1 MEAAPRDAARRGG
14 GPGDRGEG
22 GEGGRDETKRRI
34 RKRQTETAGGG
45 GGGGGGGEGERDG
58 ERHLGIPP
66 RREEDRSTDVSH
78 ERL

>member
-14 GPGDRGEG
+14 GPGERGGGGG
-22 GEGGRDETKRRI
+22 GEGERDETKRRI
-34 RKRQTETAGGG
+34 RKRQIESG
-45 GGGGGGGEGERDG
+45 GERDG
-58 ERHLGIPP
+58 ERHPGIPS